1 MTTETTRMH
10 KTVTHFIQYIVCKKI
25 DVVETLLG
33 KTICGSISSTA
44 TSREW
49 LLNLFILGGRFR
61 RFDCNSLRTTQSNTG
76 KTIAKLSIL
85 NSISETRICITSQGE
100 EHSLLFHTEVVHD
113 AIERLGRSSGF
124 YYRQLWTTMAS
135 NACEEAPRSL
145 LWTADGRY
153 ELLEVR
159 FEFFFN
165 LIGKI
170 NNGFFNG
177 PIIARTRVPV
187 HRWGPRTKISTL
199 FRRRL
204 SQMFLLWRSRLKR
217 S

>member
-1 MTTETTRMH
+1 M
-10 KTVTHFIQYIVCKKI
+10 
-25 DVVETLLG
+25 VETLLG

-61 RFDCNSLRTTQSNTG
+61 RFDCNSLSTTQSNTG

-135 NACEEAPRSL
+135 NACEEAPRFL
-145 LWTADGRY
+145 LWTADGLY

-159 FEFFFN
+159 SNFSSTWLAKSTMAFTTVQSLRE
-165 LIGKI
+165 LESQYTG
-170 NNGFFNG
+170 GG
-177 PIIARTRVPV
+177 PEQR
-187 HRWGPRTKISTL
+187 
-199 FRRRL
+199 FRRCFEDDLARC
-204 SQMFLLWRSRLKR
+204 FFCGAVG
-217 S
+217 